1 MSAMDLTWYMK
12 KAAKYDYIKKVE
24 KQAPQSSLRDILS
37 YTEDQVVSRNFN
49 SDTYSSIFDT
59 GAGIA
64 L

>member
-1 MSAMDLTWYMK
+1 VK
-12 KAAKYDYIKKVE
+12 KAAQYDYIKKVE

>member
-1 MSAMDLTWYMK
+1 MSAMDLTWYVK
-12 KAAKYDYIKKVE
+12 KAAQYDYIKKVE
-24 KQAPQSSLRDILS
+24 KQAPQSSLKDILS